1 MKAFLR
7 VADQYYVLANSVLA
21 DQETRVLKQGETF
34 AIFDSYGDIQPVT
47 HSQSGLFHRGTRHLS
62 RWELDICGDQRL
74 LLLNSTL
81 RDDNGVLKVDMT
93 NPDLNLKGVG
103 FIPKGTLH
111 VHRESFLL
119 ESRCHERITLSSYGP
134 WDLEIDVSLRFDADF
149 ADIFEVRGTKRS
161 TKGRLEP
168 VERTRE
174 GVKLVYVGL
183 DGIHRSTVMWFSLKD
198 FVLDERNVARFP
210 LRIPARESAQLD
222 IVILSCQETATT
234 TTTAAA
240 ETSHREALLRV
251 HSDHVAGRQRYCA
264 VRTSNE
270 QFELW
275 MKRSTDDLVM
285 MTTEAEKGRLYPYAG
300 IPWFCC
306 PFGRD
311 GILTALECLWA
322 NTDLARGVLAYL
334 AHTQANERVPE
345 RDATPGKIIH
355 EVRYG
360 EMANLKEIPFG
371 RYYGSVD
378 STPLFVCLGGAYL
391 ARTGDL
397 EFIRALWPSF
407 ERAIFWIDR
416 FGDLDGD
423 GFVEYQRE
431 NPNGL
436 VQQGWKDSND
446 SVFHSDD
453 SDARGPIAL
462 CEVQGY
468 AYMARE
474 EGARMAEALGHR
486 DFAIEL
492 RRKASALRESFD
504 QTYWVEEL
512 GTFALALDG
521 DKRPCRV
528 RSSNAGQL
536 LFTGI
541 VKPERISQLIGTLM
555 SPESFSGW
563 GVRTIPKGVPRY
575 NPMSYHNGSVWPHDN
590 ALIAWGMALH
600 GHKDGVEKIFN
611 GLFRAVMDMELYRMP
626 EVFCGFTRR
635 EGEAPTLYPHA
646 CSPQA
651 WAAASVYLLV
661 QALLGIKVDGIR
673 KKVSFFH
680 PHLPAAL
687 ETLKIHNL
695 IVGNGS
701 VDLVVQ
707 NYHSDVSVQI
717 SRRQGDVAVS
727 VEK

>member
-1 MKAFLR
+1 MVVKAFLR

-21 DQETRVLKQGETF
+21 DQETRVLKQGEMF
-34 AIFDSYGDIQPVT
+34 AIFDNYGDIQPVT

-62 RWELDICGDQRL
+62 RWELDICGGQRL

-93 NPDLNLKGVG
+93 NPDLNLKGAG

-119 ESRCHERITLSSYGP
+119 ESRCYERITLSSYGP
-134 WDLEIDVSLRFDADF
+134 WDLEIDVSLHFDADF
-149 ADIFEVRGTKRS
+149 ADIFEVRGTKRNV
-161 TKGRLEP
+161 KGRLEP
-168 VERTRE
+168 PERTE
-174 GVKLVYVGL
+174 DGMKLVYVGL
-183 DGIHRSTVMWFSLKD
+183 DGIHRSTVMRFSLKD
-198 FVLDERNVARFP
+198 FALDERNVARFP

-222 IVILSCQETATT
+222 VVTTVIATPT
-234 TTTAAA
+234 TVAAVA

-251 HSDHVAGRQRYCA
+251 HSDHVAGRQRYCT

-285 MTTEAEKGRLYPYAG
+285 MTTDAEKGCSYPYAG

-334 AHTQANERVPE
+334 AHTQASERVPE

-416 FGDLDGD
+416 FGDFDGD

-446 SVFHSDD
+446 SVFHADD

-486 DFAIEL
+486 DLAIEL

-504 QTYWVEEL
+504 QTYWIEEL

-521 DKRPCRV
+521 DKRPCCV

-541 VKPERISQLIGTLM
+541 VKPERVSQLIGTLM

-563 GVRTIPKGVPRY
+563 GIRTVPKGAPRY
-575 NPMSYHNGSVWPHDN
+575 NPMSYHNGSVWPHDT
-590 ALIAWGMALH
+590 ALVAWGMALQ

-611 GLFRAVMDMELYRMP
+611 GLFRAVMDMELSRMP
-626 EVFCGFTRR
+626 SS
-635 EGEAPTLYPHA
+635 A
-646 CSPQA
+646 
-651 WAAASVYLLV
+651 
-661 QALLGIKVDGIR
+661 
-673 KKVSFFH
+673 
-680 PHLPAAL
+680 
-687 ETLKIHNL
+687 
-695 IVGNGS
+695 
-701 VDLVVQ
+701 
-707 NYHSDVSVQI
+707 
-717 SRRQGDVAVS
+717 
-727 VEK
+727 